1 MTKYDQVFGTD
12 WEKLEIDAAVDRAYA
27 IGVSEV
33 FGEKNREELQAIYDE
48 MDTTYDRSIVELAYE
63 EGRSEARGIDNDLEN
78 DSRWSALLTDEWVQ
92 NNSSDVEESSSPE
105 LLNINSLLERS
116 GIDTTEVVSR
126 PDFLNRK

>member
-63 EGRSEARGIDNDLEN
+63 EGRSEARDIDNDIEN

-92 NNSSDVEESSSPE
+92 NNSSDVGESSSPE

-116 GIDTTEVVSR
+116 GIDSTEVVSR
-126 PDFLNRK
+126 PEFLNK

>member
-116 GIDTTEVVSR
+116 EIDSTEVVSR
-126 PDFLNRK
+126 PEFLNK

>member
-63 EGRSEARGIDNDLEN
+63 EGRSEARDIDNDIEN

-116 GIDTTEVVSR
+116 EIDSTEVVSR
-126 PDFLNRK
+126 PEFLNK